1 LETWLFVRW
10 QPMRPGR
17 SKKFRKFQVP
27 MRLHH
32 SSIIKLV
39 ATIFFLLLIPFGFV
53 PQVFSASPR
62 LPNVTPE
69 MERPGFWIKK
79 IKNPTTLLLTPEKIH
94 NMNEENLNRQ
104 DLRLSRIRDLKENWT
119 RDEILSLL
127 KEDWEDFGRTEEV
140 RYGKNGSPL
149 GEVFWNKLRDSINQE
164 SVQENSRMLF
174 ALIVKQTDIRVFPTD
189 EPSMATPRNYEFDLF
204 QHSSISPGSPVGI
217 YHSSQDRKWAYVQT
231 PFIRG
236 WIHTH
241 DLAIAKEKVEVANYE
256 EAKDRLVVTG
266 NFVTV
271 FGDPSFRQPV
281 FTAQMGDSFPLLSP
295 LGGSKDT
302 RAFYVIHLPSREDRG
317 SLSIRKGYIRA
328 EEDVHQGFLPYH
340 QENVARQAFKMLR
353 HPYGWGDTLGGRDCS
368 RFILDLF
375 RTFGI
380 LMPRNSKE
388 QAMVGVDPGSLEGK
402 PVKEKQKLL
411 DQSIPLATT
420 VRLPGHIMLYLGKDK
435 GKHYVIHSIW
445 GVQKSGKAGPSLQKI
460 GKVVVSDLS
469 LGEKGPNG
477 SLLDRMTDIRIIGPS
492 PEIYKKQNHKTSE
505 DR

>member
-1 LETWLFVRW
+1 
-10 QPMRPGR
+10 M
-17 SKKFRKFQVP
+17 
-27 MRLHH
+27 
-32 SSIIKLV
+32 KLI
-39 ATIFFLLLIPFGFV
+39 ATVIFLLLIAFGFF
-53 PQVFSASPR
+53 PQGLSASPR

-79 IKNPTTLLLTPEKIH
+79 IKNPTNLLLTPEKIH
-94 NMNEENLNRQ
+94 NMNEEDLRRH
-104 DLRLSRIRDLKENWT
+104 DLRLSRIRDLKENWS
-119 RDEILSLL
+119 REEIFSLL
-127 KEDWEDFGRTEEV
+127 KEDWEDFGRAEEV

-149 GEVFWNKLRDSINQE
+149 GEVFWNKLRNSMNQE
-164 SVQENSRMLF
+164 SIQGTNRMLF

-189 EPSMATPRNYEFDLF
+189 EPAMSTPHDYEFDRF

-217 YHSSQDRKWAYVQT
+217 YHFSQDKKWAYVQT

-241 DLAIAKEKVEVANYE
+241 DLAIAKEKVVVADYE
-256 EAKDRLVVTG
+256 GAKDRWVVTG
-266 NFVTV
+266 NLVAV
-271 FGDPSFRQPV
+271 FDDPSLRQAA
-281 FTAQMGDSFPLLSP
+281 FNAQMGDSFPLLGAS
-295 LGGSKDT
+295 GGSKDT
-302 RAFYVIHLPSREDRG
+302 RAFYVIHLPSKKDDG
-317 SLSIRKGYIRA
+317 SLTIRKGYIRA

-368 RFILDLF
+368 RFIMDLF

-388 QAMVGVDPGSLEGK
+388 QARVGVDPGSLEGK
-402 PVKEKQKLL
+402 PVKKKQRLL

-435 GKHYVIHSIW
+435 GRHYVIHSIW
-445 GVQKSGKAGPSLQKI
+445 GVQKSGKASPSLQKI
-460 GKVVVSDLS
+460 GRAVVSDLS

-477 SLLDRMTDIRIIGPS
+477 SLWDRITEIRILGPS
-492 PEIYKKQNHKTSE
+492 AEIQKK
-505 DR
+505 

>member
-1 LETWLFVRW
+1 
-10 QPMRPGR
+10 M
-17 SKKFRKFQVP
+17 S
-27 MRLHH
+27 RLW
-32 SSIIKLV
+32 
-39 ATIFFLLLIPFGFV
+39 
-53 PQVFSASPR
+53 PR
-62 LPNVTPE
+62 L
-69 MERPGFWIKK
+69 
-79 IKNPTTLLLTPEKIH
+79 
-94 NMNEENLNRQ
+94 
-104 DLRLSRIRDLKENWT
+104 D
-119 RDEILSLL
+119 
-127 KEDWEDFGRTEEV
+127 
-140 RYGKNGSPL
+140 
-149 GEVFWNKLRDSINQE
+149 
-164 SVQENSRMLF
+164 
-174 ALIVKQTDIRVFPTD
+174 
-189 EPSMATPRNYEFDLF
+189 NYEFDLF

-217 YHSSQDRKWAYVQT
+217 YHSSQDKKWAYVQT

-241 DLAIAKEKVEVANYE
+241 DLAIAKEKVEVADYE

-266 NFVTV
+266 NFVPV
-271 FGDPSFRQPV
+271 FGDPSLRQPV

-317 SLSIRKGYIRA
+317 SLSIRKGYLRA

-368 RFILDLF
+368 RFIMDLF

-388 QAMVGVDPGSLEGK
+388 QAMVGVDPGSLDGK

-445 GVQKSGKAGPSLQKI
+445 GVQKSGKASPSLQKI
-460 GKVVVSDLS
+460 GKAVVSDLS

-477 SLLDRMTDIRIIGPS
+477 SLLDRMTELRIIGPS
-492 PEIYKKQNHKTSE
+492 PEIYKKQTHKTSE